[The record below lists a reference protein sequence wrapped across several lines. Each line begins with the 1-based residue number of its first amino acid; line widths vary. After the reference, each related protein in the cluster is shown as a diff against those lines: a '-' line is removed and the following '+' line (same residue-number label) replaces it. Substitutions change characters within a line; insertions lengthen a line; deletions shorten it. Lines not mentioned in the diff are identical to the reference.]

1 MIVQN
6 KNKSYNQH
14 QSSKQRIR
22 GSFLSEN
29 EQQDRLPVTSTS
41 VPQQK
46 KPPVGSLGSFHRSLP
61 FKGESF
67 KAGILRS
74 KLYVL
79 ETENT
84 TFHPQNHDEV
94 SFYKT
99 QSEAVQYT
107 PGTELECTARKTII

>member
-1 MIVQN
+1 M
-6 KNKSYNQH
+6 
-14 QSSKQRIR
+14 
-22 GSFLSEN
+22 GSFLPEN
-29 EQQDRLPVTSTS
+29 QQQDRLPVISTS
-41 VPQQK
+41 LHQQE
-46 KPPVGSLGSFHRSLP
+46 KPPVGRLGPFHRSLP

-67 KAGILRS
+67 KAGILRP

-79 ETENT
+79 KTENT

-107 PGTELECTARKTII
+107 SGADFECRTRKTII